1 MYLIVENRIT
11 LEPRDGQGAPLGS
24 VFLLGSV
31 TNLGVSA
38 HHTILHF
45 LTESQTG
52 LPALCPE
59 LSLLRFFA
67 EIH

>member
-1 MYLIVENRIT
+1 MYVIVENRIT
-11 LEPRDGQGAPLGS
+11 LELQEPLGS
-24 VFLLGSV
+24 VFLLASV
-31 TNLGVSA
+31 TNLGVST
-38 HHTILHF
+38 HHTVLCF

-67 EIH
+67 ETH

>member
-1 MYLIVENRIT
+1 MDKE
-11 LEPRDGQGAPLGS
+11 PLGS
-24 VFLLGSV
+24 VFLLASV
-31 TNLGVSA
+31 TNLGVST
-38 HHTILHF
+38 HHTVLCF

-67 EIH
+67 ETH